1 MNFAVEVPG
10 EAAPLSLQELVRALQ
25 AAQSS
30 TNNAE
35 RQAAGQQLTEWYS
48 HKDFLS
54 SLQTIF
60 LDKSIPQ
67 DIRYLAILHLKN
79 GVDKYWRQSSS
90 KNALLPQEK
99 EFIRSRLFQGSVDEE
114 HPPFVLHNA
123 LLVAKVVRIDYPQ
136 NWPDAVSTLTNI
148 IRATSTGI
156 QQQLLGALTVL
167 LHVVKEL
174 STARLRRSQ
183 TSLQSVT
190 PELVQLLG
198 EIYIE
203 KTAYWVEFLT
213 KGRGDE
219 DDADLAMQDSL
230 TALKILRRLLSAG
243 YERPHSDT
251 MVQQFWGISQTQFD
265 QFLVYV
271 RADSPIPFPYQDV
284 VGKHL
289 LQFTKLHI
297 QMADSHP
304 ASFALLPNSLPL
316 VRAYWGL
323 VADFADVFEKS
334 GGIKQTTSQGL
345 DGPKS
350 KMEGPLQERL
360 ALKGLLLL
368 RSCIAIVF
376 RPAQSFK
383 YKSEEMKREEQEA
396 VEFLRDNL
404 LTSDFVI
411 QVVNVIVTKLFIF
424 RQSDLE
430 AWEDN
435 PEDWEVQERDQ
446 GEAWEWEVRPCS
458 ERVFLDLIIHYKDIL
473 AQPLLTYFDTV
484 TKVESTIVEKEAI
497 YTAMGCAAP
506 TIHEL
511 FDFDSFLTSTLV
523 RDAQIQDP
531 YAKLLR
537 RRIAILISQ
546 WVTVKINTA
555 NRTVVYDIFR
565 HFMNPADKINDDVVR
580 ITAAR
585 QFKLV
590 ADDYEFSGDAFLP
603 YASDMFTNLID
614 LLKETSNDET
624 KLAILETMRV
634 IVSRMDKHVSQFGD
648 GIMSILP
655 QLWDLAEGEEYMLKQ
670 SVLAITTA
678 LVMSMKED
686 SQKFQNLMVPLLRE
700 ALNPE
705 SALHLHLLEE
715 SVELWKSILQM
726 SSPPLVDELRSLA
739 SLALPLLQYDTNV
752 SKECLEI
759 VRDYIILSPQDLLN
773 DDLRQSALRELAG
786 TLNSKSREQLD
797 GGTKSIELLI
807 RQAEALGGAQG
818 VSVVF
823 QDMTEIHLI
832 RKILS
837 DLYNAFQSN
846 QTVGPNKVSRRINT
860 VVEKSYF
867 AILARLALA
876 EPAAFVD
883 NLARFS
889 NDAEFPQPW
898 TWLLSEWFAS
908 FDYLADLER
917 GKLSCLALTRLCELP
932 GLVQEL
938 VLEKLQDFLSMWTSV
953 RTELRYGMDTI
964 DGDSLVRTSLAL
976 EPNEFETPI
985 DVVER
990 AIAAADPVHT
1000 INAHVFVNTTLQGLV
1015 QRAGGQQRFEQEW
1028 LVNID
1033 KDVLAGFEALSKP
1046 PNLSSP

>member
-1 MNFAVEVPG
+1 
-10 EAAPLSLQELVRALQ
+10 
-25 AAQSS
+25 
-30 TNNAE
+30 
-35 RQAAGQQLTEWYS
+35 
-48 HKDFLS
+48 
-54 SLQTIF
+54 
-60 LDKSIPQ
+60 
-67 DIRYLAILHLKN
+67 
-79 GVDKYWRQSSS
+79 
-90 KNALLPQEK
+90 
-99 EFIRSRLFQGSVDEE
+99 
-114 HPPFVLHNA
+114 
-123 LLVAKVVRIDYPQ
+123 
-136 NWPDAVSTLTNI
+136 
-148 IRATSTGI
+148 
-156 QQQLLGALTVL
+156 LGALTVL

-198 EIYIE
+198 EIYID

-230 TALKILRRLLSAG
+230 TALKILRRLLNAG
-243 YERPHSDT
+243 YESPHKDT
-251 MVQQFWGISQTQFD
+251 MVQQFWAISQTQFD
-265 QFLVYV
+265 QFLVHV
-271 RADSPIPFPYQDV
+271 RGDSPIPFPYQEV

-297 QMADSHP
+297 EMAESHP
-304 ASFALLPNSLPL
+304 ASFAMLPDSLPL

-334 GGIKQTTSQGL
+334 GGIKQTTSQGV
-345 DGPKS
+345 DGTKS

-383 YKSEEMKREEQEA
+383 YKSQETKREEQEA
-396 VEFLRDNL
+396 VEFLKNNL
-404 LTSDFVI
+404 LTNDFVL
-411 QVVNVIVTKLFIF
+411 QVVNVIITKLFIF

-430 AWEDN
+430 AWEEN

-473 AQPLLTYFDTV
+473 AQPLLAYFDTV
-484 TKVESTIVEKEAI
+484 TKADSSIVQKESV

-506 TIHEL
+506 TIHAL

-546 WVTVKINTA
+546 WVTVRIDTA
-555 NRTVVYDIFR
+555 NRPVVYEIFR
-565 HFMNPADKINDDVVR
+565 HFMNPADKINDEVVR

-590 ADDYEFSGDAFLP
+590 AEDFEFSGDAFLP
-603 YASDMFTNLID
+603 FASDMFTNLIN
-614 LLKETSNDET
+614 LLKEASNDET
-624 KLAILETMRV
+624 KLAILETLRV
-634 IVSRMDKHVSQFGD
+634 IVSRMDQHVSQFGD
-648 GIMSILP
+648 GIMSLLP
-655 QLWDLAEGEEYMLKQ
+655 QLWDLAEGDEYMLKQ

-678 LVMSMKED
+678 LVMSMKGD
-686 SQKFQNLMVPLLRE
+686 SQKFQHLMLPLLRA
-700 ALNPE
+700 ALNPD

-726 SSPPLVDELRSLA
+726 TSPPLVDDLRSLVA
-739 SLALPLLQYDTNV
+739 LALPLLQYDTSV
-752 SKECLEI
+752 AKESLEI
-759 VRDYIILSPQDLLN
+759 VKNYIILSPQDLLSDN
-773 DDLRQSALRELAG
+773 LRQTALRELAS
-786 TLNSKSREQLD
+786 TLNTKSRDQLHE
-797 GGTKSIELLI
+797 GTKSLELLI
-807 RQAEALGGAQG
+807 RQAQALGGTQG
-818 VSVVF
+818 VSVVM
-823 QDMTEIHLI
+823 QDMIEVQFI
-832 RKILS
+832 RTILS
-837 DLYNAFQSN
+837 DLYNSHQSN

-860 VVEKSYF
+860 VVEKCYF
-867 AILARLALA
+867 ALLARLALA
-876 EPAAFVD
+876 DPAAFVD
-883 NLARFS
+883 KLASFE

-908 FDYLADLER
+908 FDYLADLDR
-917 GKLSCLALTRLCELP
+917 SKLSCLALTRLCELP
-932 GLVQEL
+932 GPMEAL
-938 VLEKLQDFLSMWTSV
+938 VLGKLQDFLSTWTSV
-953 RTELRYGMDTI
+953 RTELRYGGDSA
-964 DGDSLVRTSLAL
+964 DGDALVRTALL
-976 EPNEFETPI
+976 EPNDFETPV
-985 DVVER
+985 DAVER
-990 AIAAADPVHT
+990 DIAAADPVYT
-1000 INAHVFVNTTLQGLV
+1000 INAHEFVNSTLQGLV

-1028 LVNID
+1028 LVNVD
-1033 KDVLAGFEALSKP
+1033 KEVLAGFEALSKP
-1046 PNLSSP
+1046 PDPSQP